1 MRDALAD
8 QLHIARFVIRD
19 YLKSAPAKQFSA
31 QRFDGFAWL
40 GLEDCLIKFFSHQF
54 MNGEKCAF

>member
-1 MRDALAD
+1 MRDPLAD
-8 QLHIARFVIRD
+8 PLHIARFVIRV

-31 QRFDGFAWL
+31 QGFDGFAWL
-40 GLEDCLIKFFSHQF
+40 GLEDCLVKSFPHQF